1 MRFSINNK
9 SLLISRII
17 NSLYPSKCPSCSDTT
32 DSFSY
37 APFCTRCWSGIKKY
51 SGPSCKICSTPF
63 SSGYADQCAECQ
75 QKPPFFSKAMSFGI
89 YDGVLAAAINLY
101 KFHGIK
107 RLYKPLGDFLLDF
120 DMQKADAIIP
130 VPLGIKKLRERGFNQ
145 SLLLSKKVADNF
157 KIPLFMNALI
167 KKKETLPQ
175 IGLSAR
181 ERESNLKGAFAVER
195 NFSGMNLLLIDDVMT
210 TGATANECS
219 KKLLSA
225 GAREVTVLTL
235 ARAGDA

>member
-17 NSLYPSKCPSCSDTT
+17 NSLYPSKCPSCKNTT
-32 DSFSY
+32 DNFLY
-37 APFCTRCWSGIKKY
+37 APFCTVCWSGIKKY
-51 SGPSCKICSTPF
+51 TGPSCKICATPF
-63 SSGYADQCAECQ
+63 SSEYADQCAECQ
-75 QKPPFFSKAMSFGI
+75 KERPSFAKAMSFGI

-107 RLYKPLGDFLLDF
+107 RLYRPLGDFLLEF
-120 DMQKADAIIP
+120 EIKGVDAIIP

-157 KIPLFMNALI
+157 KVPLFLNALI

-181 ERESNLKGAFAVER
+181 ERELNLKGAFAVKR

-219 KKLLSA
+219 KQLLYA
-225 GAREVTVLTL
+225 GAREVAVLTL